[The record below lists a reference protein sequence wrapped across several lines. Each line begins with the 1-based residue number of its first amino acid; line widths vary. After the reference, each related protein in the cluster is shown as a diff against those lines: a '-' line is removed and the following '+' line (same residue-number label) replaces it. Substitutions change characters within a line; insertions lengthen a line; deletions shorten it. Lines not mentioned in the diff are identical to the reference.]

1 MEHKDAEPASSRSV
15 EASGADTAQI
25 RREDFGLAAPFMPA
39 TSAME
44 RRLKTIWESALDIS
58 GLGVE
63 DDYFELG
70 GDSMIA
76 VAMFAEMESVFGPMP
91 PLSTLLDCPT
101 IRKLARHLE
110 GLGAQVPD
118 GAMLAVQRQGRRL
131 PLFYTHATFGNVLYV
146 RRLTAF
152 LIDQPLYAIQARGL
166 QDGEKAHQSFEAMAA
181 DYCAIIRRAQPKGPY
196 VLAGHCVGGLIAHA
210 MAQHLRSEGEEVAA
224 LIMIDPDYHPH
235 AVPWMHWRN
244 PSALHVRLWCHLLRP
259 FWFARLWLRRLAA
272 RLRGEAFAEPVAM
285 SGTQRQRRDAVRLG
299 VRAALRAYRPR
310 VYDSP
315 TFIICSAERRRLLA
329 KPNTGWPSWAPKVK
343 FLDISAS
350 HDEFFVG
357 ALPEVG
363 TALEQILASI
373 QPPQAEPQAPAR
385 NAAE

>member
-1 MEHKDAEPASSRSV
+1 MEHKDAAPAGSRNA
-15 EASGADTAQI
+15 EASGAQMAQI

-39 TSAME
+39 ANAME
-44 RRLKTIWESALDIS
+44 RRLTSIWESVLDIG

-76 VAMFAEMESVFGPMP
+76 VMLFAEMEDVFGPMP

-110 GLGAQVPD
+110 GLGARVPD
-118 GAMLAVQRQGRRL
+118 GVMLAVQRQGRRL
-131 PLFYTHATFGNVLYV
+131 PLFYAHAAFGNVLYV

-152 LIDQPLYAIQARGL
+152 VVDQPLYAIQARGL
-166 QDGEKAHQSFEAMAA
+166 QDGEKPHQSFEAMAA
-181 DYCAIIRRAQPKGPY
+181 DYCAVIRRAQPKGPY

-244 PSALHVRLWCHLLRP
+244 PSAPHIRLWCHMLRP
-259 FWFARLWLRRLAA
+259 FWFARLRLRRLVA
-272 RLRGEAFAEPVAM
+272 RLKGEGVEEPVAM
-285 SGTQRQRRDAVRLG
+285 SGTQRQRRNAIMLG

-310 VYDSP
+310 VYDGAA
-315 TFIICSAERRRLLA
+315 FIVCSAERRRLLA
-329 KPNTGWPSWAPKVK
+329 KSGTGWPSWAPKVK
-343 FLDISAS
+343 FFDISAS
-350 HDEFFVG
+350 HDEFFIG

-363 TALEQILASI
+363 AALEQILTSI
-373 QPPQAEPQAPAR
+373 QPAQPEPQARAR